1 MVLYKAQTYPLPK
14 CFRRSCCLMTLMF
27 ICSECILPNFWVGK
41 ENMHNISL
49 VFGQIAPSW
58 GCCFVKHD
66 YRFPVSLFVA
76 ALPVTGRGS
85 IPAPRPHLWKSQ
97 RTSKTLWPVIL
108 STSGHWKATT
118 GWHLAFGQLEESC
131 CMVSVNKPS
140 KAETG
145 VSVWVSRGP
154 KWLP

>member
-58 GCCFVKHD
+58 GCRFVKHD

-85 IPAPRPHLWKSQ
+85 IPAPRISGNHREQAKRCDRSSWAQADTEKQQPDDTWRLDNW
-97 RTSKTLWPVIL
+97 RRELLYGISKQTLE
-108 STSGHWKATT
+108 
-118 GWHLAFGQLEESC
+118 GWDWS
-131 CMVSVNKPS
+131 
-140 KAETG
+140 
-145 VSVWVSRGP
+145 
-154 KWLP
+154 